1 MFSLDYMIYMLPAII
16 LSLIAQFYVK
26 SAYKKYSQI
35 RNYLGITG
43 AEAAQRLLPS
53 LGLRNVS
60 IQGTQGTLSDHYDP
74 RSNVLK
80 LSPAVANQPSIA
92 SLAIAAHELGHA
104 AQYQTNY
111 MPLKLRGL
119 IVPVVNIGSNLGWI
133 MILVGLML
141 NLGGLAQI
149 GVIAFS
155 AGAVFSLITLPVELN
170 ASKRARAML
179 KENGLVVNAE
189 EELGVKKV
197 LNAAAL
203 TYVAALANSL
213 LQLLYF
219 SGMVRRMNRR

>member
-1 MFSLDYMIYMLPAII
+1 MFSLDYVIYMLPAII

-104 AQYQTNY
+104 AQDHTNY
-111 MPLKLRGL
+111 LPLKLRGL

-141 NLGGLAQI
+141 NLAGLAQI